1 MSTAET
7 GWRYHNPVLVH
18 YGRGARARL
27 TEVVLGERVLVVT
40 TTRGRCQFEQDPLLG
55 QLCASMECVWID
67 EVETNPGLTEL
78 QRTIDRLRDEPFDAV
93 VAFGGG
99 SAVDSAKVLAV
110 ALSPELAGTPLRALL
125 ADPALHREA
134 RPKQLYALPTTSGT
148 GSEVTPYAT
157 VWDRE
162 ERKKYSLAGPAA
174 FPYMAIVDPDLTDGL
189 PEAVTLSTGLDAIN
203 QAAEAVW
210 SHNMTPLS
218 EAYSLRA
225 LRLGFH
231 ALPRLLADPDDRA
244 ARADQAECSLLAGL
258 AISQTKTGLCHSMSY
273 PITAHFGV
281 PHGLACAF
289 TMPAVLRHNL
299 HADEGRF
306 NRMATAVVGEGAT
319 LVDLVD
325 CFDALH
331 ADLQVGAQVRET
343 IGGFEALLS
352 LAGAMFTPGRAD
364 NNLADVDGPTIEAL
378 LRRAWDERYEP

>member
-1 MSTAET
+1 MSVAQTD
-7 GWRYHNPVLVH
+7 WRHHNPVCVH
-18 YGRGARARL
+18 FGRGVRARL
-27 TEVVLGERVLVVT
+27 TELVLGVRVLVVT
-40 TTRGRCQFEQDPLLG
+40 TARGRRQFEQDPLLG
-55 QLCASMECVWID
+55 PLCASMQCVWID

-78 QRTIDRLRDEPFDAV
+78 QGVIDRLKDEAFDAV

-99 SAVDSAKVLAV
+99 SAIDSAKVLAV
-110 ALSPELAGTPLRALL
+110 ALSSELAGMPLRALL

-134 RPKQLYALPTTSGT
+134 RPKPLYALPTTSGT

-162 ERKKYSLAGPAA
+162 QRKKYSLAGPAA

-189 PEAVTLSTGLDAIN
+189 PEPVTLSTGLDAIN

-210 SHNMTPLS
+210 NHNMTPLS

-231 ALPRLLADPDDRA
+231 ALPRLLGDPDDLT
-244 ARADQAECSLLAGL
+244 ARADLAESSLLAGL

-306 NRMATAVVGEGAT
+306 ARMATAVAGEGAT

-325 CFDALH
+325 RFDAFH
-331 ADLQVGAQVRET
+331 AGLRVGARVRET
-343 IGGFEALLS
+343 IDGLEVLLS
-352 LAGAMFTPGRAD
+352 LAGEMFTPGRAD

-378 LRRAWDERYEP
+378 LRRAWEERYEP